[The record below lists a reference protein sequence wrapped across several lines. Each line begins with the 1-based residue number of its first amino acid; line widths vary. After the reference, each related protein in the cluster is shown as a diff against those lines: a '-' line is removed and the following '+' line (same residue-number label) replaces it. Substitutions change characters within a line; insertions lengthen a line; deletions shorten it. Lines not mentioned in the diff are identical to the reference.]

1 MSRSR
6 ISGGAVP
13 LSQVD
18 KLPYDKGD
26 RVWVLSGDGLRLPGV
41 VIGYHADLDLYRV
54 VYMGDIFGR
63 GPRVVQEWWLSPRRI
78 GGEY

>member
-1 MSRSR
+1 M
-6 ISGGAVP
+6 
-13 LSQVD
+13 
-18 KLPYDKGD
+18 
-26 RVWVLSGDGLRLPGV
+26 WVLSGDGLRLPGV

-63 GPRVVQEWWLSPRRI
+63 GPRVVQEWRLSPHRI